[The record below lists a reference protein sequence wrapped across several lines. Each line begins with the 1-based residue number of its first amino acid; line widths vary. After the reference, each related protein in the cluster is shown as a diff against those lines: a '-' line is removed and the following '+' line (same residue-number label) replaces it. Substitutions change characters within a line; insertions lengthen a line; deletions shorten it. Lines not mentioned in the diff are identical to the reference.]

1 MLITFC
7 LFLFSVSASN
17 HSGYLVAVEKD
28 VKVYRSIDNKDIP
41 TDAINAT
48 IDGKKYKFFNAK
60 VYGKVYESDVI
71 VTGKDS
77 KTKLVLSN
85 ANTLMIGAYTNF
97 TVREAGTDSKS
108 SSFKLMYGKIRS
120 VVKQDVGKNG
130 KFQINTPSSVIGVRG
145 TDFYTTYKP
154 QNGTTTVTTLD
165 GVVSVK
171 NLTGKITQEVLVEAG
186 YTSFVVDLSKVDT
199 KKLKETLK
207 IEELDKVAV
216 PSKPIQSNSV
226 ILEDALKVSNIKI
239 STVKEVDFEN
249 KIEAIKS
256 ENEAIELYKTG
267 TPTVDSKNDLFN
279 INLDKLIKK
288 AREEE
293 IGRQKDTEKGALNKL
308 EQWIMSY

>member
-1 MLITFC
+1 MFVTFC
-7 LFLFSVSASN
+7 LFLFSISASN
-17 HSGYLVAVEKD
+17 HSGFLVAVEGD
-28 VKVYRSIDNKDIP
+28 VKVYRTIDNTDIP
-41 TDAINAT
+41 SEAIT
-48 IDGKKYKFFNAK
+48 SIIEGKKYRFFKAK
-60 VYGKVYESDVI
+60 VYGKIYENDVV

-97 TVREAGTDSKS
+97 TVKEAGANNNS

-120 VVKQDVGKNG
+120 VVKQDVGKDG

-165 GVVSVK
+165 GVVAVK

-186 YTSFVVDLSKVDT
+186 YTSYVVDLNKVDT

-216 PSKPIQSNSV
+216 PSTPIQSNSV
-226 ILEDALKVSNIKI
+226 ILEDALKVSNINV
-239 STVKEVDFEN
+239 STVKEIDLDN
-249 KIEAIKS
+249 KVEALKS
-256 ENEAIELYKTG
+256 ENKAIELFKASS
-267 TPTVDSKNDLFN
+267 PSVDSSSDLFN
-279 INLDKLIKK
+279 LNLDKLIKK
-288 AREEE
+288 ARQEEVT
-293 IGRQKDTEKGALNKL
+293 RQKDTEKGALNKL